1 MGIPKL
7 PSCNLPSFFQ
17 VSKQDESSGDTVP
30 KFYKKDLMMI
40 IQERNELKEKV
51 AALAEELASLKT

>member
-1 MGIPKL
+1 MDIPTI
-7 PSCNLPSFFQ
+7 PSDSFPSLFQ
-17 VSKQDESSGDTVP
+17 VTRQEESSSDAVP

-51 AALAEELASLKT
+51 SALMEELASRKT

>member
-1 MGIPKL
+1 MIPSDHFL
-7 PSCNLPSFFQ
+7 SLFQ
-17 VSKQDESSGDTVP
+17 ATRQEESSSDSVP

-51 AALAEELASLKT
+51 SALMEELASVKT